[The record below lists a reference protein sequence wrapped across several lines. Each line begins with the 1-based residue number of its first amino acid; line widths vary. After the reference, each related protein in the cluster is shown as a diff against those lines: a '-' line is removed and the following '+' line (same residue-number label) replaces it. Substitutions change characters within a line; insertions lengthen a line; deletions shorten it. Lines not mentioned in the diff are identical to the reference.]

1 MKLLFT
7 IETAR
12 PRNEEIQTDG
22 INRIDRIDI
31 YPVHP
36 VNPVKI
42 NERESVY
49 HDLIPEQICSSHL
62 QALLLM
68 KIYFLCGG
76 IPPYIIFYKSH
87 KCDKILKILANY

>member
-42 NERESVY
+42 NERAWNKSVY
-49 HDLIPEQICSSHL
+49 PDLVSKCVYS
-62 QALLLM
+62 
-68 KIYFLCGG
+68 FL
-76 IPPYIIFYKSH
+76 YVK
-87 KCDKILKILANY
+87 KEEED

>member
-42 NERESVY
+42 NERAWNKSVY
-49 HDLIPEQICSSHL
+49 PDLVS
-62 QALLLM
+62 
-68 KIYFLCGG
+68 
-76 IPPYIIFYKSH
+76 
-87 KCDKILKILANY
+87 KCV